1 MRMSLR
7 EARIRAALRTVEG
20 ERVRWLLGKKGTL
33 LASGNV
39 FGEAIS
45 EPRYDVVVQKAA
57 GVELERNL
65 LLQEMEAGP
74 RTVHELH
81 DATGIA
87 KPQIV
92 KHVIALKRWRLVEQA
107 GMKGQSPQYM
117 ASPKKGQTEKGEV
130 N

>member
-20 ERVRWLLGKKGTL
+20 ERVRWLLGKKGQLTT
-33 LASGNV
+33 AGNV
-39 FGEAIS
+39 FGEVVTDA
-45 EPRYDVVVQKAA
+45 RYSFIVQKAA

-65 LLQEMEAGP
+65 LLLEMEAGP

-87 KPQIV
+87 KPEIV
-92 KHVIALKRWRLVEQA
+92 KHIIALKKWRLVEHV

-117 ASPKKGQTEKGEV
+117 AVPKKGQSVEEV